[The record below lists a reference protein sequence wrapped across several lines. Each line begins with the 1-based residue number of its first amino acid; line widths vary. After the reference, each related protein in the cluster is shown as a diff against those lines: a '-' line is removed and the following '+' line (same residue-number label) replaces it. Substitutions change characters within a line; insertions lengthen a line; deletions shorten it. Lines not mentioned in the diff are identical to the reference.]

1 MISFTIF
8 LKEEDRYPEHI
19 FSRDEEG
26 SKASEI
32 RSAVAQEF
40 ADFVIDGNKENQP
53 YLYIT
58 LVPIREKGSKAAASI
73 VSSDLCFKNE
83 VREELIAFIKSY

>member
-1 MISFTIF
+1 MISIIVY
-8 LKEEDRYPEHI
+8 LKEKDKYPEHI
-19 FSRDEEG
+19 FSREEDG
-26 SKASEI
+26 SKASEL

-40 ADFVIDGNKENQP
+40 ADYIIDGNKENQP

-58 LVPIREKGSKAAASI
+58 VVPIREKGSKMAASI